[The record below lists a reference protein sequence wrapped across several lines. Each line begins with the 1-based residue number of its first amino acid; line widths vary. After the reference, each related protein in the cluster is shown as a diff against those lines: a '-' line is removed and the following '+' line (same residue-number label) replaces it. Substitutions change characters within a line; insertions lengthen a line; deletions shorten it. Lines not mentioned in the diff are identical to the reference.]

1 MYFGLY
7 FWLIELKLIKI
18 IYGATLTLKIQAT
31 DTNNEL
37 LFIPLLLT
45 LLNTLYFWSPSVPKS
60 QKSRF

>member
-1 MYFGLY
+1 M
-7 FWLIELKLIKI
+7 IELKLIKI